1 MGRELIDM
9 LTEKRNENSYHLHE
23 QSTYEI
29 LQLMN
34 EQDKMVPDVVEKA
47 LPQIEKA
54 VEVMVAA
61 LERENKV
68 IYLGAGTS
76 GRLGVLDASECPPTF
91 GVTPDVI
98 QGIIAGGDHALRFAI
113 EGAED
118 NEQLGGEDVE
128 KNAKDGDVIV
138 GIASS
143 GRTPYVL
150 GALKK
155 AKALGLQTIGISCN
169 QDAALSQE
177 ADIAI
182 ELPVGPEVVTGST
195 RLKAGTAQKLVLN
208 MLSTATMVRTGKVYE
223 NLMINLQAKN
233 KKLRHRA
240 VSIIK
245 ELTQA
250 DDQKA
255 AQAYDKADGDTKAAI
270 LTLMFDTDVE
280 TAKTKLEKYQGNFVK
295 ALGDLNNE

>member
-1 MGRELIDM
+1 M
-9 LTEKRNENSYHLHE
+9 LTEKRNKHSYHLHE
-23 QSTYEI
+23 QSTYDI

-34 EQDKMVPDVVEKA
+34 EQDKKVPEVVENV
-47 LPQIEKA
+47 LPQIERA
-54 VEVMVAA
+54 VELMVAA
-61 LERENKV
+61 IEKGNKV

-91 GVTPDVI
+91 GVSPDVI
-98 QGIIAGGDHALRFAI
+98 QGIIAGGDGALRVAV

-118 NEQLGGEDVE
+118 DEQLGGKDVE
-128 KNAKDGDVIV
+128 EAAEQGDVIV

-143 GRTPYVL
+143 GGTPYVL
-150 GALKK
+150 GAVYK
-155 AKALGLQTIGISCN
+155 AKSLGLSTIGISCN
-169 QDAALSQE
+169 EDTKLSQD

-223 NLMINLQAKN
+223 NLMVNLQAKN
-233 KKLRHRA
+233 HKLRKRA

-250 DDQKA
+250 DDKEA
-255 AQAYDKADGDTKAAI
+255 AQAYDKAGGNTKAAI
-270 LTLMFDTDVE
+270 LMQMFGVE
-280 TAKTKLEKYQGNFVK
+280 LTTAQEKLDKYKGNFVK
-295 ALGDLNNE
+295 AIGELNSV

>member
-1 MGRELIDM
+1 M
-9 LTEKRNENSYHLHE
+9 LTEKRNKNSYRLHE
-23 QSTYEI
+23 KTTYEI

-34 EQDKMVPDVVEKA
+34 EQDKKVPEVIEKA

-54 VEVMVAA
+54 VEAMVAA
-61 LERENKV
+61 LEKEHKV

-91 GVTPDVI
+91 GVTTDVI
-98 QGIIAGGDHALRFAI
+98 QGIIAGGDGALRVAV

-118 NEQLGGEDVE
+118 DEQLGANDVE
-128 KNAKDGDVIV
+128 KAAEQGDVVV

-143 GRTPYVL
+143 GGTPYVL
-150 GALKK
+150 GAVNK
-155 AKALGLQTIGISCN
+155 AKSLGLPTIGISCN
-169 QDAALSQE
+169 ENTKLSRE

-182 ELPVGPEVVTGST
+182 ELPTGPEVVTGST

-223 NLMINLQAKN
+223 NLMVNLQAKN
-233 KKLRHRA
+233 NKLRNRA

-250 DDQKA
+250 DDNEA
-255 AQAYDKADGDTKAAI
+255 AQAYDKAEGDTKAAI
-270 LTLMFDTDVE
+270 LMLMFDVDLE
-280 TAKTKLEKYQGNFVK
+280 TAQKKLDKHQGNFVR
-295 ALGDLNNE
+295 AIGELDNT